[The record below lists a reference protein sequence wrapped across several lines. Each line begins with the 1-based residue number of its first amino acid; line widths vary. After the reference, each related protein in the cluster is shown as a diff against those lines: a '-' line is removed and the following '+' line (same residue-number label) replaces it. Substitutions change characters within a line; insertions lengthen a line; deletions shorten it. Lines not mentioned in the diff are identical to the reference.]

1 MKLDTN
7 SEVAEARVD
16 LVPMIDT
23 VMFLLIFFM
32 LTTTLRQKENDLGI
46 VLPGSLEQSGPVEM
60 PDEQVVEVDAN
71 GTVVLNGKV
80 FLGKEMPELISTLSR
95 YRIASESAK
104 IKHMIT
110 VQADSNAQYDRVID
124 VLNACAAA
132 SITNVTFS
140 PGT

>member
-1 MKLDTN
+1 MQLSAN

-46 VLPGSLEQSGPVEM
+46 VLPGSLEQTGPVEM

-71 GTVVLNGKV
+71 GTVVLNGRV
-80 FLGKEMPELISTLSR
+80 FPGKEMPELVSTLAR
-95 YRIASESAK
+95 YRIASEAAK

-110 VQADSNAQYDRVID
+110 VQADSNSEYDRVID

-132 SITNVTFS
+132 SITNVTFA